1 MDITFLADLGDLSPL
16 GDLPLGVLGL
26 ALGEVFVAV
35 FWVTGNSNFLGALE
49 DDISGVF
56 WAGVGSLGVVV
67 VVVAAGGAG
76 VVREGSCSGD

>member
-1 MDITFLADLGDLSPL
+1 MDITFLADLGDLS
-16 GDLPLGVLGL
+16 PLGVLGL

-67 VVVAAGGAG
+67 VVVVAAGGAG